1 MWKKSTAHAH
11 RHSSRSPVRCKHGAA
26 RAHASKSAVPARAA
40 AAARPSK
47 QHTPTEASGALTVF
61 LLSRSLSPPP
71 RAAALYARNPRTHAC
86 EYCKLYTR
94 SSLGH
99 YIVARQRC
107 ARSTVLY
114 RDILPARDVSIRENV
129 WATLS
134 GGEERASEGTAGRF
148 AGANAALV
156 CAPEQRQ
163 MRCGSGE
170 EEMLFD
176 RFFLF

>member
-1 MWKKSTAHAH
+1 MWKKA
-11 RHSSRSPVRCKHGAA
+11 
-26 RAHASKSAVPARAA
+26 
-40 AAARPSK
+40 
-47 QHTPTEASGALTVF
+47 QHTHTDTALV
-61 LLSRSLSPPP
+61 LLCVANTGPRARTRQNQLSPRELLLRARRNNTHQLRLAGRSLFFYSLARSRLLRAPP
-71 RAAALYARNPRTHAC
+71 LYARNPRTHAC

-134 GGEERASEGTAGRF
+134 GGEELASEGTAGRF

-163 MRCGSGE
+163 MRCGSEE